1 MTFTSFKENILKN
14 FFNLKTIVHNFIL
27 QDVQSIIVAPMMKM
41 IVVMIKLDHHI
52 KIGDLMRRK
61 TQLKRWVRTERANL

>member
-1 MTFTSFKENILKN
+1 M
-14 FFNLKTIVHNFIL
+14 HNFIL